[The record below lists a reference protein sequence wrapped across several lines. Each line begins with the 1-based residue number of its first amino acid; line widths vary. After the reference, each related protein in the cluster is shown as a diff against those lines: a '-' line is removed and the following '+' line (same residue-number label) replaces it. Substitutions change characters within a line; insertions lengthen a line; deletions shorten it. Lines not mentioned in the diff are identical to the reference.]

1 MLSYQYTKQ
10 LHQKNQIDKIGI
22 TFIGSSKTVR
32 AWNHPGGQMICP
44 VPGEPNKCEFMWLM
58 NIDFRGWLP
67 GSVMEMAMPQAQ
79 LQFAASVKR
88 LSKTL

>member
-1 MLSYQYTKQ
+1 M
-10 LHQKNQIDKIGI
+10 
-22 TFIGSSKTVR
+22 V
-32 AWNHPGGQMICP
+32 CP

>member
-1 MLSYQYTKQ
+1 M
-10 LHQKNQIDKIGI
+10 
-22 TFIGSSKTVR
+22 V
-32 AWNHPGGQMICP
+32 CP

-58 NIDFRGWLP
+58 NIEFRGWLP

-88 LSKTL
+88 LSKTLLNKA